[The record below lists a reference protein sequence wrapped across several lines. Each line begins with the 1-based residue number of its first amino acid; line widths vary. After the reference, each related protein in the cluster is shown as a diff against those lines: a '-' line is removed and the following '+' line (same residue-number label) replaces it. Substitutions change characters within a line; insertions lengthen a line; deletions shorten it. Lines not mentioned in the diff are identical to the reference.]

1 MPTCHL
7 DNRALFQLQGS
18 EAEHFLQNVITND
31 LSALKDG
38 ECRPSALLT
47 PQGKILFDFL
57 ISRAGSDAFRI
68 ECRADIAA
76 DLVKRLTLYKLRA
89 KVDISEIEQRT
100 IAVSWQSDSASS
112 EDDSTLTDCR
122 FPADLNMR
130 RHYGETPEADSARE
144 HLDELRIA
152 SAVAESGSDFALG
165 DAFPHDVLYDQNGGI
180 GLKKGC
186 FVGQEVVSRMH
197 HRGTARRR
205 LLIVSG
211 ASALPA
217 PGTELRADGKPLGTL
232 GTVSGHK
239 ALAIVRIDRVKD
251 AMDAGI
257 PVMTGDIPVTFAI
270 PQWAG
275 FSFPASTE
283 SAG

>member
-7 DNRALFQLQGS
+7 DNRALFQLQGP
-18 EAEHFLQNVITND
+18 EAEHFLQNVITTD
-31 LSALKDG
+31 LSALEDG
-38 ECRPSALLT
+38 QCRPSALLA

-57 ISRAGSDAFRI
+57 VSRAGSETLRI

-100 IAVSWQSDSASS
+100 IAVSWQNDSDSS
-112 EDDSTLTDCR
+112 ENDSTLLDCR
-122 FPADLNMR
+122 FPKNLNVR
-130 RHYGETPEADSARE
+130 RHYGETPEADSTRE
-144 HLDELRIA
+144 LWDELRIA
-152 SAVAESGSDFALG
+152 NAVAESDSDFALG
-165 DAFPHDVLYDQNGGI
+165 DAFPHDVLYDQNGGV

-232 GTVSGHK
+232 GTVSSHK

-251 AMDAGI
+251 AIDAGI
-257 PVMTGDIPVTFAI
+257 PVVAGDTPVTFAI

-275 FSFPASTE
+275 FTFPESTE

>member
-7 DNRALFQLQGS
+7 DNRALFQLQGP

-57 ISRAGSDAFRI
+57 VSRAGSETLRI

-112 EDDSTLTDCR
+112 EKDSTLTDCR
-122 FPADLNMR
+122 FPKDLNVR
-130 RHYGETPEADSARE
+130 RHYGETPEADSTRE
-144 HLDELRIA
+144 RWDELRI
-152 SAVAESGSDFALG
+152 SHAVAESGNDFALG

-205 LLIVSG
+205 LLITES
-211 ASALPA
+211 ASDLPP

-232 GTVSGHK
+232 GTVSGPK
-239 ALAIVRIDRVKD
+239 GLAIVRIDRVKD
-251 AMDAGI
+251 AMDTGTPVLAGD
-257 PVMTGDIPVTFAI
+257 TAVTFAI
-270 PQWAG
+270 PQWA
-275 FSFPASTE
+275 SFTFPESTE

>member
-7 DNRALFQLQGS
+7 DNRALFQLQGP

-57 ISRAGSDAFRI
+57 VSRAGSETLRI

-100 IAVSWQSDSASS
+100 TAVSWQSDSASS
-112 EDDSTLTDCR
+112 EKDSTLTDCR
-122 FPADLNMR
+122 FPADLNVR
-130 RHYGETPEADSARE
+130 RHYGETPEADSTRE
-144 HLDELRIA
+144 RWDELRI
-152 SAVAESGSDFALG
+152 SHAVAESGNDFALG

-205 LLIVSG
+205 LLITESD
-211 ASALPA
+211 SDLPP

-232 GTVSGHK
+232 GTVSGPK
-239 ALAIVRIDRVKD
+239 GLAIVRIDRVKD
-251 AMDAGI
+251 AMDTGTPVLAGD
-257 PVMTGDIPVTFAI
+257 TAVTFAI
-270 PQWAG
+270 PQWA
-275 FSFPASTE
+275 SFTFPESTE